1 MSLQSHLAVMR
12 NAFSTATTAPKIPD
26 GKCSHSVGQRNAF
39 SFTKSSK
46 EGRITIILE
55 PSLPVPLLCS
65 VDTVTTSSNIQT
77 SINNKQLCLQTPNVL
92 AGVFSGTKDKQSLDR
107 YRIVSQGMRVT
118 PINNSESNN
127 GWFEAIRVASTFDRK
142 YLAAYEP
149 DGTVVPTAPT
159 TTTTTT
165 PAATQ
170 GDSGMEVDTDTP
182 ADYGGFGLAVGAEGN
197 LINEDNWANHPS
209 YVTGRLRDLGKH
221 YFGLQCIGDRDP
233 SFFTDDQ
240 SSGSMLFDQN
250 FDVIFLR
257 IYSTAATDSS
267 IQTAVHIHAVQNVEG
282 MYDSQSP
289 MSRFQS
295 TCLSSPAAV
304 INTTRSINRDP
315 KASTIRASTSY
326 YGR

>member
-12 NAFSTATTAPKIPD
+12 NAFSTATTAPKVPD

-39 SFTKSSK
+39 SFTKASK
-46 EGRITIILE
+46 DGRITICME
-55 PSLPVPLLCS
+55 PSIAVPLLVS
-65 VDTVTTSSNIQT
+65 TVLKPTTAT
-77 SINNKQLCLQTPNVL
+77 LEASINNAQLCLKNPALSATT
-92 AGVFSGTKDKQSLDR
+92 GIFSGVKDMQSLDR

-127 GWFEAIRVASTFDRK
+127 GWFEAIRVASTFDRRH
-142 YLAAYEP
+142 LEAYEP
-149 DGTVVPTAPT
+149 KGVVVVPGGTVTSVT
-159 TTTTTT
+159 T
-165 PAATQ
+165 
-170 GDSGMEVDTDTP
+170 GDSGMAVDVTTP
-182 ADYGGFGLAVGAEGN
+182 ANTGGFGLSIAAEGDMFN
-197 LINEDNWANHPS
+197 ADNWANHPS

-250 FDVIFLR
+250 YDVIYLR
-257 IYSTAATDSS
+257 IYSTPATDLAV
-267 IQTAVHIHAVQNVEG
+267 QTAVHIHCVQNVEG
-282 MYDSQSP
+282 TYDAQSA

-295 TCLSSPAAV
+295 TCLSAPGAV